1 MTGGDVLTILFTD
14 LVGSTDLRARL
25 GDDAA
30 DPLIAAHLAR
40 VGGIVAEHDGGV
52 VKTMGDGVLAT
63 FRSARRALACAAAI
77 QRSEAFED
85 DPLAV
90 RVGLDAGEVIERD
103 GDVHGLAVA
112 SAARIAALAGGGD
125 ILVGDLVR
133 LLAGPDPG
141 LGFVDRGPV
150 RLKGVPDPV
159 RIWVL
164 RWADQASERAN
175 HLVNKGRGDA
185 GVPLMEISLLGTQQ
199 ASAAGSPLDVA
210 RSGRTFGLLAYLA
223 VHRDARQLRQHV
235 AGVFWPESTEGQA
248 RTNLRRELHQL
259 REALPEPGRFL
270 MIEGSEIRWRG
281 DAPCRLDIAEFESA
295 LAEANAAEE
304 RNDTAGFRAAAEH
317 AIRAYGGDLLPGL
330 YDDWVLS
337 ERDRLR
343 RSCLALLDGLTAVL
357 VGQDEV
363 RAAIDHAR
371 RRVDLEPLEESGHRR
386 LMELQGR
393 VGDRAAALA
402 TYHRC
407 ASILE
412 RELGVEP
419 CAETVAVY
427 RRLFA
432 ETAAPV
438 APVPAAPQDAP
449 LVGRASELAALQ
461 SAWAEVARGPRLTVV
476 VGEAGVGKTRVAAEF
491 ADAVGRGGAIVG
503 RARCFASRGRL
514 ALAPVAE
521 WLRCPALRPGLERL
535 DPVWRAEV
543 ARLAPELR
551 ARGEE
556 SSPAPLAD
564 AWQRRRF
571 FEGLARAVLAG
582 ETETLLVL
590 DDLQWCDSET
600 LAWLELLVHL
610 EPSASLLVMGTLR
623 SEELD
628 DNPDLVAFSRKLR
641 ARGILRELELAPL
654 RPGDTARLAA
664 AVGDR
669 PLDDEAAGRLQATTG
684 GVPLF
689 VVEAVRQG
697 SDRSPRVDAL
707 LADRLAQLSPKA
719 QELAG
724 VAAAIGRDFSLEL
737 LGAAGEVSDETLV
750 GAVDELWRR
759 RLLRERSGTTY
770 DFAHDLLRDAAY
782 EGVSPPRR
790 HLLHRR
796 IAEAI
801 ERLHADHPAP
811 AAAQIAEQRERG
823 GQPDRAIRYYT
834 LAAETATAVFA
845 VDEAVRLYARA
856 LRLLSG
862 LDPGV
867 ERDRWELELRQAM
880 VGPLNAVQGYAST
893 DMTACVERAVALSE
907 RLGETEIE
915 LRSRVALAAQ
925 LFVRGRINDTATVI
939 EDVVRR
945 VADHPDLVGQAAH
958 MVRAGSL
965 VSLGR
970 HAEALE
976 HFARAEEL
984 WGNDEGWLYAF
995 PVRPMVLAWRAH
1007 ALWLVGRGGDAAA
1020 SADAALA
1027 LADELGHPYS
1037 QAVAQAYGAM
1047 TQYLLDDRGRTSEL
1061 AASVRAVCDRYGFG
1075 FYGEWGR
1082 ILEGR
1087 VTGGARGEA
1096 LIRQGI
1102 DRLRAA
1108 HAEVRLPFNR
1118 ALLAE
1123 VLIESERRDE
1133 ASRVLAE
1140 ARSLADARG
1149 DRWWLAELW
1158 RLDAGLHPGPDG
1170 EAMLRRAEAIA
1181 RDQGSRALELRAA
1194 IDLAR
1199 RWVDAGRV
1207 DDATALLA
1215 PLRAEAG
1222 GCNPA
1227 DVTAADEVL
1236 AGAAATGGHPVLA
1249 RSGSASRAQR

>member
-1158 RLDAGLHPGPDG
+1158 RLDAGLHPGSNG

>member
-1 MTGGDVLTILFTD
+1 MTGGDVLTILFTG
-14 LVGSTDLRARL
+14 LVGSTNLRTRL
-25 GDDAA
+25 GDDAT

-90 RVGLDAGEVIERD
+90 RVGLNAGEVIERD
-103 GDVHGLAVA
+103 GDVHGLAVT
-112 SAARIAALAGGGD
+112 SAARIVALAEGGD

-133 LLAGPDPG
+133 QLAGPDPG
-141 LGFVDRGPV
+141 LRLVDRGPV
-150 RLKGVPDPV
+150 PLNGVPEPV
-159 RIWVL
+159 RLWVL
-164 RWADQASERAN
+164 GWADWAPERAN
-175 HLVNKGRGDA
+175 HSAEAAGGDA
-185 GVPLMEISLLGTQQ
+185 SAPLMEISLLGTQQ

-223 VHRDARQLRQHV
+223 VHRDAPQLRQHV
-235 AGVFWPESTEGQA
+235 AGVFWPESTESQA

-259 REALPEPGRFL
+259 RDALPEPDRFL
-270 MIEGSEIRWRG
+270 MIRSSEIWWRD

-295 LAEANAAEE
+295 LAEANSAEE
-304 RNDTAGFRAAAEH
+304 RNDTASFHAAAER

-337 ERDRLR
+337 ERDRLH

-357 VGQDEV
+357 AGQGEV

-393 VGDRAAALA
+393 TGNRAAALA

-407 ASILE
+407 ASILQ
-412 RELGVEP
+412 RELDVEP
-419 CAETVAVY
+419 CAETIAVY
-427 RRLFA
+427 QRLFA

-438 APVPAAPQDAP
+438 APVPEAPQDTA
-449 LVGRASELAALQ
+449 LVGRTSELAALQ
-461 SAWAEVARGPRLTVV
+461 SAWAAVVDGPQLMVV
-476 VGEAGVGKTRVAAEF
+476 VGEAGVGKTRIAAEL
-491 ADAVGRGGAIVG
+491 ADAVRPSGAIVG
-503 RARCFASRGRL
+503 RARCFASKGRL

-521 WLRCPALRPGLERL
+521 WLRSPALRPGFERL
-535 DPVWRAEV
+535 DPVWRTEV
-543 ARLAPELR
+543 VRLVPEL
-551 ARGEE
+551 ATRGED
-556 SSPAPLAD
+556 SPPAPLTD

-571 FEGLARAVLAG
+571 YEGLARAVLGG

-590 DDLQWCDSET
+590 DDLQWCDGET

-610 EPSASLLVMGTLR
+610 EPAARLLVTATLR
-623 SEELD
+623 PEELD
-628 DNPDLVAFSRKLR
+628 DNPDLVAFCHKLR
-641 ARGILRELELAPL
+641 ARGTLNELELAPL
-654 RPGDTARLAA
+654 GADDSAQLAA
-664 AVGDR
+664 ALGGR
-669 PLDDEAAGRLQATTG
+669 PLDDEAARRLQATTG

-689 VVEAVRQG
+689 VVEAARQG
-697 SDRSPRVDAL
+697 ADRSPRVEAL
-707 LADRLAQLSPKA
+707 LADRLAQLGPDG

-737 LGAAGEVSDETLV
+737 LETAAGVSDEVLV
-750 GAVDELWRR
+750 SAVDKLWRR

-782 EGVSPPRR
+782 ERISPPHR

-796 IAEAI
+796 IANAL
-801 ERLHADHPAP
+801 ERLHADHLTP

-823 GQPDRAIRYYT
+823 GQPDRAIRYHT
-834 LAAETATAVFA
+834 LAAEAATAVFA
-845 VDEAVRLYARA
+845 IADAVRHYDRA
-856 LRLLSG
+856 LRLLGG

-867 ERDRWELELRQAM
+867 ERDRQELELQQAM
-880 VGPLNAVQGYAST
+880 VGPLNAVQGYSSSEVG
-893 DMTACVERAVALSE
+893 ACVERTVALSE
-907 RLGETEIE
+907 RLGETEVE
-915 LRSRVALAAQ
+915 LRSRVALAAH
-925 LFVRGRINDTATVI
+925 LFVRGRINDSAALI
-939 EDVVRR
+939 EDLVSR
-945 VADHPDLVGQAAH
+945 VADHPDLVGQVH
-958 MVRAGSL
+958 MVSAGSL

-970 HAEALE
+970 PAEALDQ
-976 HFARAEEL
+976 FGRAEAQS
-984 WGNDEGWLYAF
+984 GDDEVWLFAF
-995 PVRPMVLAWRAH
+995 RVRPMVLAWRAH
-1007 ALWLVGRGGDAAA
+1007 ALWLVGRGGEAAA

-1027 LADELGHPYS
+1027 LADELEHPYS
-1037 QAVAQAYGAM
+1037 QAVAQAYGAI
-1047 TQYLLDDRGRTSEL
+1047 TQYLLDDSGRTSEL
-1061 AASVRAVCDRYGFG
+1061 AASVRAMCDRYGFA
-1075 FYGEWGR
+1075 FYGDWGR

-1102 DRLRAA
+1102 DRLRAR
-1108 HAEVRLPFNR
+1108 HAEARLPFYL

-1123 VLIESERRDE
+1123 VLIDSGRPDE

-1140 ARSLADARG
+1140 ARSMADAHG

-1158 RLDAGLHPGPDG
+1158 RLDAGLHPGPDC
-1170 EAMLRRAEAIA
+1170 EAMLGRAAAIA
-1181 RDQGSRALELRAA
+1181 REQGSRALELRAA

-1199 RWVDAGRV
+1199 RWVEAARL
-1207 DDATALLA
+1207 DDAAALLA
-1215 PLRAEAG
+1215 PLRAEAD

-1227 DVTAADEVL
+1227 DVNAADQVL
-1236 AGAAATGGHPVLA
+1236 AGAAATGGRPV
-1249 RSGSASRAQR
+1249 